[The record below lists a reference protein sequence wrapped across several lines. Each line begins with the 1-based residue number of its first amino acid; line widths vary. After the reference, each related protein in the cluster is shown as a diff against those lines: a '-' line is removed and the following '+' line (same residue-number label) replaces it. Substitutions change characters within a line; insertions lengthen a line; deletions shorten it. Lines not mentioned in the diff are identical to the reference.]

1 MCSPTLPSWPPLEA
15 AIQKNTDV
23 SVYYWMAGSSPA
35 MTEERTFTVGSMGSP
50 AAGNIGIIKL
60 GDDALDA
67 NDTAELPGNPGSFP
81 YERRFC
87 RGRR

>member
-1 MCSPTLPSWPPLEA
+1 MLESDSIPLGKKFILA
-15 AIQKNTDV
+15 PMGFV
-23 SVYYWMAGSSPA
+23 PA
-35 MTEERTFTVGSMGSP
+35 MTEERIFTVGSMGSP

-67 NDTAELPGNPGSFP
+67 NDTAELPGNPGNFP

>member
-1 MCSPTLPSWPPLEA
+1 
-15 AIQKNTDV
+15 
-23 SVYYWMAGSSPA
+23 